1 MRMKF
6 YARKYRNKEKQLLES
21 TKNKK
26 KNKNNV
32 FLIEKNCAQVYNE
45 SKSNAVKTR
54 LL

>member
-1 MRMKF
+1 MNF
-6 YARKYRNKEKQLLES
+6 YARKYRNKEIQLLES
-21 TKNKK
+21 TKDK

-45 SKSNAVKTR
+45 SKINAVKTR

>member
-1 MRMKF
+1 MPENIEI
-6 YARKYRNKEKQLLES
+6 RKNNFWKAL
-21 TKNKK
+21 KK

>member
-1 MRMKF
+1 MPENIEI
-6 YARKYRNKEKQLLES
+6 RKNNFWKALK
-21 TKNKK
+21 TKK